1 VALALRVSIIFYPA
15 VAKNTIYCA
24 RHSMFSKRSPP
35 LLVADVV
42 KEGRGFCV
50 LLIQYV
56 VKEWDVP

>member
-1 VALALRVSIIFYPA
+1 
-15 VAKNTIYCA
+15 
-24 RHSMFSKRSPP
+24 MFSKRSPP

-56 VKEWDVP
+56 VKE